1 MVVAIEL
8 LPYPITI
15 AEGALESVGDTA
27 HEAAP
32 ANRVVVITDTNVS
45 EHYAPT
51 VSRSINRRRDRD
63 DTIVISIPPGELLK
77 TRETWSALTDQLLEH
92 RLGRDTTI
100 VALGGGVVGDLAGF
114 VAATYMRGIPFVQV
128 PTTLLAMVDASVG
141 GKTGV
146 DTKYGK
152 NLVGAFH
159 PPAAVIIDPAVLRTL
174 HDRDIRAGMAE
185 VIKHGVVADA
195 TYFDHVSAFVRRLN
209 NGLRD
214 WSQFVPLIQRSVEI
228 KAGIVARDERE
239 SGLRKVLNF
248 GHTIGHALEALD
260 GYANPHGWA
269 VAQGM
274 VIEATIAERIGV
286 AERGTAR
293 TIEEIV
299 RDMSLPLLVTQGIK
313 PEIPEKLID
322 LTYADKKARGGRV
335 EYALPARIGEMA
347 GVDRGYGI
355 PVDDDVVREV
365 LSS

>member
-1 MVVAIEL
+1 MVVATEL

-15 AEGALESVGDTA
+15 AEGALETIGDTV
-27 HEAAP
+27 HDVAP
-32 ANRVVVITDTNVS
+32 ANRVVVITDRNVAG
-45 EHYAPT
+45 HYAPI
-51 VSRSINRRRDRD
+51 VSASIDRRRDRH
-63 DTIVISIPPGELLK
+63 DTILLSIPPGEIVK

-146 DTKYGK
+146 DTTHGK

-159 PPAAVIIDPAVLRTL
+159 QPAAVVMDPTVLRTL
-174 HDRDIRAGMAE
+174 HDQDIRAGMAE

-195 TYFDHVSAFVRRLN
+195 DYFERVGSFGETLSRKPQR
-209 NGLRD
+209 
-214 WSQFVPLIQRSVEI
+214 WSEFVPIIRRSVEI
-228 KAGIVARDERE
+228 KADIVARDERE
-239 SGLRKVLNF
+239 NGMRKVLNF

-260 GYANPHGWA
+260 GYASPHGWA
-269 VAQGM
+269 VARGM
-274 VIEATIAERIGV
+274 VVESAIAERIGLAV
-286 AERGTAR
+286 TGTTRVITDALR
-293 TIEEIV
+293 RI
-299 RDMSLPLLVTQGIK
+299 SLPTLITGETK
-313 PEIPEKLID
+313 PQIADRIIE
-322 LTYADKKARGGRV
+322 LTHADKKARGGRV

-347 GVDRGYGI
+347 GADRGYGT

-365 LSS
+365 LAS